1 MTKQAEILKIR
12 KEISSL
18 NDEVQRALQ
27 KIPRKLEELQ
37 TKILNSMDLEEQ
49 PSFDHN
55 LTFISKQE
63 VTERMSDPEYRNLSK
78 IAKQSDEAAESF
90 CLVGC
95 DGSYRETNRL
105 PTSLAAAYFSS
116 TSALN
121 IANQLRGDGTSL
133 ICELHAINLAL
144 KNLSEVK
151 VKNTIIVVDNAV
163 AIDEAT
169 LVIQREAHQS
179 NSLQKAL
186 ERSHL
191 HSKTLQEIRKSSNN
205 FHNIIF
211 TWQRSHV
218 TIDSI
223 FAEFNDRA
231 DQLCLDKFAEIARN
245 NERGRHF
252 F

>member
-1 MTKQAEILKIR
+1 MTRQAEILKIR

-37 TKILNSMDLEEQ
+37 TKILNFLDLEEQ
-49 PSFDHN
+49 PAFDHN
-55 LTFISKQE
+55 LTFITKQE
-63 VTERMSDPEYRNLSK
+63 VTERMNDPEYRNLSK
-78 IAKQSDEAAESF
+78 IAKQSDEAAESY

-95 DGSYRETNRL
+95 DGSYRETNRI

-116 TSALN
+116 TSALK

-151 VKNTIIVVDNAV
+151 VKSTIIVVDNAV

-169 LVIQREAHQS
+169 LMIQQETNQS
-179 NSLQKAL
+179 KAL

-191 HSKTLQEIRKSSNN
+191 H
-205 FHNIIF
+205 
-211 TWQRSHV
+211 
-218 TIDSI
+218 
-223 FAEFNDRA
+223 
-231 DQLCLDKFAEIARN
+231 
-245 NERGRHF
+245 
-252 F
+252 